1 MTTLF
6 TTDHYRGLF
15 DSIDQGFC
23 TIEVLFDQRGM
34 PYDYRPQSHPRARK
48 QAEEAL
54 HASEL
59 KLRRSE
65 AAHAA
70 ARGEAEQANR
80 ARDEFLA
87 MLGHE
92 LRNPLAPMV
101 TALQLMHPRSRIA
114 RAGRP
119 RTPGQPPDPH
129 GRRPARCLPDHPRN
143 DRTAQT
149 ADRAARDHQ
158 PLDRNDRTTVEGA
171 SEPGRHP
178 GACRGSRRR
187 RGSRSHGAGVSNLLT
202 NAAKYSDP
210 GSQIAVTAS
219 RRADTVVL
227 RITARASSIAA
238 ASSSSNCPRRN
249 LRRAAAMRAWTA

>member
-1 MTTLF
+1 
-6 TTDHYRGLF
+6 
-15 DSIDQGFC
+15 
-23 TIEVLFDQRGM
+23 
-34 PYDYRPQSHPRARK
+34 
-48 QAEEAL
+48 
-54 HASEL
+54 
-59 KLRRSE
+59 
-65 AAHAA
+65 
-70 ARGEAEQANR
+70 
-80 ARDEFLA
+80 

-101 TALQLMHPRSRIA
+101 TALQLMHPRSRFG

-187 RGSRSHGAGVSNLLT
+187 RGSRSHGAGRVEPAHKRGEVQRSGLADRCHCESSCRHGR
-202 NAAKYSDP
+202 AAYHREGVVNR
-210 GSQIAVTAS
+210 GSQFIVE
-219 RRADTVVL
+219 L
-227 RITARASSIAA
+227 PAA
-238 ASSSSNCPRRN
+238 
-249 LRRAAAMRAWTA
+249 